1 MTGIV
6 QVADY
11 KAMIAT
17 PEELGSGPGASKI
30 DANFEALGAY
40 KGAFTS
46 NTRAFRG
53 MNSTDPDRSGLVGTR
68 GYVATGGNCSDA
80 VTGESVPRYDYFN
93 AATTGG
99 LLGGLPKDMTTMM
112 TAIAGM
118 TSGIGG
124 PAEPP
129 CSSVPLSVIGENGV
143 ERSFNHHVPN
153 SRLCQLDP
161 SVFMNP
167 NDRVRICNQQGFTC
181 RIPNDPLVKAYL
193 GGFSLLL
200 VYLGMQMA
208 SKRMSKRL

>member
-1 MTGIV
+1 MAGIV
-6 QVADY
+6 KIADY
-11 KAMIAT
+11 KAMIVP

-40 KGAFTS
+40 TGAFVS

-53 MNSTDPDRSGLVGTR
+53 MKDTGPDSSGLVGTR
-68 GYVATGGNCSDA
+68 GYVSTGGNCSDA
-80 VTGESVPRYDYFN
+80 TSGASVPRYDYFD

-99 LLGGLPKDMTTMM
+99 LLGGLPQDMTTMV

-129 CSSVPLSVIGENGV
+129 CSSVPLSVIGENGIETSV
-143 ERSFNHHVPN
+143 SNHVPN

-167 NDRVRICNQQGFTC
+167 ADRASICNLQGFTC

-208 SKRMSKRL
+208 SKTMSKRL